1 MYYNGQKLL
10 SLKDIDGQ
18 TPEFYIVDGNR
29 ASGKTTFFNK
39 YVVNKFLKTGEKFAL
54 LYRFNYELDD
64 CANKFFKDIQALFF
78 DGFEMMDKSQS
89 KGIYHELFIRM
100 KTNDENNENEWLSCG
115 YGIALNNADSIKK
128 MSHLFSDISVI
139 LFDEFQSETGH
150 YCPNEILKF
159 QSVHASLARG
169 HGEMSKYLPVIML
182 SNSVSSINPYYS
194 AFGISERL
202 NKNTKFL
209 RGTGFVLERNFNPD
223 SSNAIKKS
231 AFSRAFK
238 NSSYTDYASSNNFL
252 NDSPTFIEKIK
263 GNGRY
268 CFTLKSERREYGV
281 IEYPELGIIYVND
294 TPDKSNKNKI
304 AVDVNDHDI
313 NYILLNRYD
322 DYISKLKFYFDR
334 GCFRFK
340 NQSCKNALMRL
351 LSYKFL

>member
-10 SLKDIDGQ
+10 TMKDIDGLR
-18 TPEFYIVDGNR
+18 PEYFIVDGNR

-39 YVVNKFLKTGEKFAL
+39 YLVSNFLKKGEKFAL
-54 LYRFNYELDD
+54 LYRFNYELDN
-64 CANKFFKDIQALFF
+64 CSNKFFKDIQALFF
-78 DGFEMMDKSQS
+78 SNYEMSDKSQS
-89 KGIYHELFIRM
+89 KGMYHELFIR
-100 KTNDENNENEWLSCG
+100 KINNENEIEWTSCG
-115 YGIALNNADSIKK
+115 YAIALNNADSIKK
-128 MSHLFSDISVI
+128 MSHLFSDTCVI

-150 YCPNEILKF
+150 YCSKELTKF
-159 QSVHASLARG
+159 QSIHASLARG

-209 RGTGFVLERNFNPD
+209 RGTGFVLERNFNQD
-223 SSNAIKKS
+223 ASNAIKKS

-238 NSSYTDYASSNNFL
+238 NSDYTEYASSNTFL
-252 NDSPTFIEKIK
+252 NDSPTFIEKMN
-263 GNGRY
+263 GNGHY
-268 CFTLKSERREYGV
+268 CFTLKSEGREYGV
-281 IEYPELGIIYVND
+281 IEYTEKGIIYVND
-294 TPDKSNKNKI
+294 KPDKSNKNKI
-304 AVDVNDHDI
+304 AVDINDHDI

-322 DYISKLKFYFDR
+322 EYISKLKFYFER

-351 LSYKFL
+351 LAYKIL